1 MDLPPSSHTPLVGG
15 LHRRPLPP
23 PAIAFSSPEGRE
35 LFHEALS
42 QGTAE
47 IFYPLIEQFHTQA
60 EPAFCGLATL
70 VMVLNALNVDP
81 GSMWKGPWR
90 WYHEEALDCCKDTA
104 EIKKDGIEWQ
114 EWLCLARCQGLA
126 VEAVRAD
133 EDGASLAS
141 FEAQVASV
149 SSRPGGQFLVV
160 SYSRK
165 AVDQSGDG
173 HYSPIGAYHRGR
185 SLALVLDT
193 ARFKYPPHWLPVAK
207 LWEAMQR
214 RNEGTNRSRGYAVLA
229 RADICGRGLFTL
241 KAMVQ
246 HWRTLDAWVLRDLP
260 VRTAAVGATAEGELW
275 AFARSLPPA
284 VAALV
289 SEAAPTMLSS
299 PVDRDAGLAVPQA
312 LRRTAAYRLLDAA
325 SQTRPD
331 EALPASKESLA
342 LLVVLLGRM
351 GMLHKALPC
360 AEEAGLWEVN
370 GAEKRRGGDQ
380 EAGEQEVGGAKRRR
394 VGEREAGEHE
404 QPGGLLEDE
413 LQFLQMQA
421 ENLLEDAR
429 RAGPRQCCP

>member
-81 GSMWKGPWR
+81 GSKWKGPWR
-90 WYHEEALDCCKDTA
+90 WYHEEVLDCCKDTQA
-104 EIKKDGIEWQ
+104 IAKDGIEWE

-193 ARFKYPPHWLPVAK
+193 ARFKYPPHWLPIAK

-214 RNEGTNRSRGYAVLA
+214 QNKETGRSRGYVVLA
-229 RADICGRGLFTL
+229 RADVCGRGLFAL
-241 KAMVQ
+241 KATVQ
-246 HWRTLDAWVLRDLP
+246 PWRTLDEWVVHDLP
-260 VRTAAVGATAEGELW
+260 ARIAAMEATAENEVW

-284 VAALV
+284 VASLV
-289 SEAAPTMLSS
+289 CETTPTVFSS
-299 PVDRDAGLAVPQA
+299 PVDVDANEAVLQA
-312 LRRTAAYRLLDAA
+312 LRGTAAYQLLDSA
-325 SQTRPD
+325 SQARPN
-331 EALPASKESLA
+331 AAIPASKESLA
-342 LLVVLLGRM
+342 LLLILLGRM
-351 GMLHKALPC
+351 GMLRKALPHA
-360 AEEAGLWEVN
+360 AEADLWESDRS
-370 GAEKRRGGDQ
+370 ARRGRS
-380 EAGEQEVGGAKRRR
+380 GE
-394 VGEREAGEHE
+394 ERAERQE
-404 QPGGLLEDE
+404 QPGDPLEDE

-421 ENLLEDAR
+421 EILLDDAR
-429 RAGPRQCCP
+429 KGVSCCNRGPCKPCC